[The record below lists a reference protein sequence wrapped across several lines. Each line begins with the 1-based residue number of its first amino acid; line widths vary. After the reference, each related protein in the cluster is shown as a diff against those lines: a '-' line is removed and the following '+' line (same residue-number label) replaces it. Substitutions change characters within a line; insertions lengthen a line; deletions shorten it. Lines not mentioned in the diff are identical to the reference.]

1 MKVRTQFRITLKED
15 PGKVVE
21 IKNVIQYGTINSDFW
36 FMEFER
42 KLKDKNSGH
51 QFGVAEAEYL
61 WIPIKDILKM
71 EATNQEIFDSHNDKE
86 TYVKQILTKN

>member
-1 MKVRTQFRITLKED
+1 MKVRTQFRIFLKDD
-15 PGKVVE
+15 PTKAVE
-21 IKNVIQYGTINSDFW
+21 IKNVTGYGLVGTDFW

-42 KLKDKNSGH
+42 KLKDKTGSNP
-51 QFGVAEAEYL
+51 FGSNDAEYM
-61 WIPIKDILKM
+61 WIPIKNIVKM

>member
-1 MKVRTQFRITLKED
+1 MKIRTDFKIIYRINPDK
-15 PGKVVE
+15 PVE
-21 IKNVIQYGTINSDFW
+21 IKNVIQYGPIGSDFW

-42 KLKDKNSGH
+42 KIKEKNSNS
-51 QFGVAEAEYL
+51 QFGSSEADYV